1 MIDGNPVS
9 LEELGE
15 MLASYEGW
23 TLQYQIR
30 EKSEPI
36 VKEYEELVPVRKPE
50 EPKNFQD

>member
-1 MIDGNPVS
+1 
-9 LEELGE
+9 

-36 VKEYEELVPVRKPE
+36 VKEEEELVPVRKLQTPE
-50 EPKNFQD
+50 EFPE